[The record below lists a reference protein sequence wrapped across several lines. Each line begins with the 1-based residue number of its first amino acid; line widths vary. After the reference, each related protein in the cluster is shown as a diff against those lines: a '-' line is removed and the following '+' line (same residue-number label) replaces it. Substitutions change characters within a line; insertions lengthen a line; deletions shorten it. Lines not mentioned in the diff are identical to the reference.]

1 VNLCPE
7 LRRLSAEHARWLA
20 RIARQV
26 QEDEASHAARLVAL
40 WDAEVL
46 PHCRAEEDV
55 LLPDLARRVS
65 EADALIVFTLG
76 DHVAL
81 RRLVRELRAA
91 EGQARSAALAS
102 LELKLVEHL
111 AFEERTL
118 FPALQETLGCD
129 RLAAL
134 GGELAGA
141 QGPSPR
147 RAALQSS
154 SSSVLVDA
162 DGRWRHDLVRR
173 QRRR

>member
-1 VNLCPE
+1 MNLCPE

-20 RIARQV
+20 RIARQAR
-26 QEDEASHAARLVAL
+26 EDDASHAARLVAL

-65 EADALIVFTLG
+65 EADALIVFTLS

-91 EGQARSAALAS
+91 EGPARSAALAS
-102 LELKLVEHL
+102 LEQKLAEHL

-134 GGELAGA
+134 GSELAGA
-141 QGPSPR
+141 QGASPR
-147 RAALQSS
+147 REPAKARKS
-154 SSSVLVDA
+154 
-162 DGRWRHDLVRR
+162 
-173 QRRR
+173 